1 MESLPPELLVSVIC
15 RFLTLRDN
23 CRLCATSRRLY
34 YEILPVIVADHRI
47 EELIIKSDD
56 SPFISPAFVS
66 RYLSSTVIRIVLIL
80 DSISKELIDNLEA
93 VVGVCQVLTS
103 FEVLSTHRSYRH
115 GLGPGS
121 RIQLFRLSLL
131 ISNLNILH
139 VTVDPRL
146 KKFVLPRS
154 VTSCSIDAL
163 YIRGLPGPVNQVLNP
178 RPDLSFQNV
187 VVLDVLLT
195 CVALGELWKN
205 FTFFPSVR
213 DLTLRGDRY

>member
-1 MESLPPELLVSVIC
+1 MDSLPPELLISGFC
-15 RFLTLRDN
+15 KFLTLRDN
-23 CRLCATSRRLY
+23 CRLCSTSRRLY
-34 YEILPVIVADHRI
+34 YNILPVIVADHRI
-47 EELIIKSDD
+47 EELIIKD
-56 SPFISPAFVS
+56 SAFLSPAFVG
-66 RYLSSTVIRIVLIL
+66 RYLSSTVVRIVLIL
-80 DSISKELIDNLEA
+80 DSITKELVDNLEA
-93 VVGVCQVLTS
+93 VVGVCQVLAS
-103 FEVLSTHRSYRH
+103 FEVKSTHRLAKQ
-115 GLGPGS
+115 GFGAGT
-121 RIQLFRLSLL
+121 RIQLERLSLL

-139 VTVDPRL
+139 ITIDPRL